1 MKVKIL
7 QFLTTFSQLTARL
20 ENLLRGWLLI
30 LSLKEGLVEC
40 ATACVKSEVILLQ
53 IEEAAKVIITFNSM
67 TMSDKILDTLC
78 RTLCD
83 DQQTNPKKIPTE
95 KSIII
100 L

>member
-1 MKVKIL
+1 VDHPVVHSPPYEL
-7 QFLTTFSQLTARL
+7 
-20 ENLLRGWLLI
+20 
-30 LSLKEGLVEC
+30 
-40 ATACVKSEVILLQ
+40 